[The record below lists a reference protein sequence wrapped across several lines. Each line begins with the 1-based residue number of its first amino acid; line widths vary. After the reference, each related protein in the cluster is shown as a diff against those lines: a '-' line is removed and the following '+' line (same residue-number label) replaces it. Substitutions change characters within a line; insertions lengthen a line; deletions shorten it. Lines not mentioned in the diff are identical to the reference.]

1 MTELSDIWRPRV
13 AHLTSVHR
21 PFDIRIFQKELRSLA
36 RGGWPVTLIACH
48 THDEKVD
55 GVEIRAIRGCGGRL
69 RRMTLTVSAVL
80 AKAIRSRAEICHFH
94 DPELIV
100 VGIILKLLGRRVIYD
115 VHEDLPRQIE
125 SKHWIAPV
133 LKYPIALLAEA
144 VEWVAGRIFDRI
156 VVVTPVIAR
165 RFPAGKTIV
174 VQNYPMPD
182 ELFDVEG
189 TPYAQRPPVICY
201 AGGISEARGAYEM
214 VDAIAEVDVRLDA
227 RLHLAGEFVPAAL
240 RRALEKRRGWART
253 SALGVLD
260 RAGIRDLLGSS
271 RAGLV
276 LLHPHPNHLNAQP
289 IKLYEYMAAGLPVI
303 ASDFP
308 LWQEIIGRNGA
319 GLLIDPMDPQAI
331 ARAIEWV
338 LDNPEQAAAMGA
350 KGRAAVNGKLNW
362 SEEENKLLTM
372 YEGLR

>member
-1 MTELSDIWRPRV
+1 MTGMSEIPRPSV

-36 RGGWPVTLIACH
+36 RVGWPVTLIARH

-55 GVEIRAIRGCGGRL
+55 GVQIRAIRGFNGRL
-69 RRMTLTVSAVL
+69 RRMTLTVCAVL
-80 AKAIRSRAEICHFH
+80 REAVRSRAEICHFH
-94 DPELIV
+94 DPELIF
-100 VGIILKLLGRRVIYD
+100 VGFVLKLLGRKVIYD

-125 SKHWIAPV
+125 SKHWIVPF
-133 LKYPIALLAEA
+133 LKHPIALLSGAI
-144 VEWVAGRIFDRI
+144 EWMAGRFFDRI

-165 RFPAGKTIV
+165 RFPPGKTIV
-174 VQNYPMPD
+174 VQNYPMPE

-189 TPYAQRPPVICY
+189 TPYARRPPVICY

-214 VDAIAEVDVRLDA
+214 VDAIAEVDGRLDPQ
-227 RLHLAGEFVPAAL
+227 LHLAGEFVPASL
-240 RRALEKRRGWART
+240 RQALEKRRGWART
-253 SALGVLD
+253 TTHGVLD
-260 RAGIRDLLGSS
+260 RAGIRNLLGSS

-308 LWQEIIGRNGA
+308 LWQEIVGRNGA
-319 GLLIDPMDPQAI
+319 GLLIDPMDPGAI

-338 LDNPEQAAAMGA
+338 LDHPEQAAAMGS
-350 KGRAAVNGKLNW
+350 KGRSAVIERLNW
-362 SEEENKLLTM
+362 SEEEKKLLAM

>member
-1 MTELSDIWRPRV
+1 MTEMSAIPRPRV

-48 THDEKVD
+48 THDERVD
-55 GVEIRAIRGCGGRL
+55 GVQIKAIRGCNGRL
-69 RRMTLTVSAVL
+69 RRMTMTACAVL
-80 AKAIRSRAEICHFH
+80 REAIRSRAEICHFH

-100 VGIILKLLGRRVIYD
+100 IGVILKLLGRKVIYD

-125 SKHWIAPV
+125 SKHWIAP
-133 LKYPIALLAEA
+133 LFKHPIALLAEA
-144 VEWVAGRIFDRI
+144 IEWVAGRLFDRI

-165 RFPAGKTIV
+165 RFPTCKTVV
-174 VQNYPMPD
+174 VQNYPMPE
-182 ELFDVEG
+182 ELCDTKG
-189 TPYAQRPPVICY
+189 TPYAQRPPIICY

-214 VDAIAEVDVRLDA
+214 VDAIAEVDARPEP
-227 RLHLAGEFVPAAL
+227 RLHLAGEFVPASL
-240 RRALEKRRGWART
+240 RQQLEKRRGWART
-253 SALGVLD
+253 TTLGVLD
-260 RAGIRDLLGSS
+260 RAGIRNLLGSS

-308 LWQEIIGRNGA
+308 LWQEIVGRNGA
-319 GLLIDPMDPQAI
+319 GLLIDPMDPRAI
-331 ARAIEWV
+331 ARAIEWL
-338 LDNPEQAAAMGA
+338 LDHPEQAAAMGA
-350 KGRAAVNGKLNW
+350 KGRSAVNEKLNW
-362 SEEENKLLTM
+362 SEEEKKLLSM